1 MERIRLFLRLL
12 TTVLIAIELSAWSG
26 ASAEEAN
33 PSQPPPADLGLHLFL
48 STGCGACH
56 RIAGTA
62 AEGKIGPDLTHL
74 ASRTTIGANILP
86 MSAENLST
94 WIRRTQELK
103 PGARMP
109 SFGMLPISETNAIVN
124 YLMTLQ

>member
-1 MERIRLFLRLL
+1 MARIRLFLRLL
-12 TTVLIAIELSAWSG
+12 LTVMIVIQSQWTV
-26 ASAEEAN
+26 SAEEADH
-33 PSQPPPADLGLHLFL
+33 SQPPPADLGLHLFL

-86 MSAENLST
+86 MNAENLST

-109 SFGMLPISETNAIVN
+109 SFGMLPVSETNAIVD